1 MTPFVSFLIQM
12 GEVMKKV
19 ENEFLTAF
27 FFFLMACEAY
37 WLGTLASTEIT
48 ATHRHSA

>member
-27 FFFLMACEAY
+27 FFFFNGVRSILVRNVGFNRNNC
-37 WLGTLASTEIT
+37 
-48 ATHRHSA
+48 HS